1 MNVNRVPAIFLAA
14 DWLGLKG
21 TSLTSFEREEWARIS
36 REDREIILR
45 EASVKLGRTAMPLK
59 EDKINYT
66 LCKYASRGQAR
77 VPIVLQGSQ
86 GSGKTTGARAF
97 ARQQGF
103 SESDIIEIAGHRG
116 VEACDLLGHLILS
129 GGQTLWKDGAITQ
142 AFRAVGCCDPNEL
155 PALVN
160 GCHRNR
166 TSVFLLIDEIYRI
179 PVREREIFLNALQP
193 DVIHGIR
200 CYKLRTGRAVPWKDN
215 AFREEMI
222 YTPCHLLSIVATSN
236 VGMEFDVEEGCA
248 ASKERFVVAYVETDE
263 ELFKTVVKNAL
274 KERGFDPK
282 LSSKFLKLYRTLGNA
297 KSDHTL
303 NGALTLRTVVR
314 AVENALYP
322 DDLGHTLFEIGQIWV
337 EATESGAPLSEQLE
351 VLETAIKAAGFPFE
365 KC

>member
-1 MNVNRVPAIFLAA
+1 
-14 DWLGLKG
+14 
-21 TSLTSFEREEWARIS
+21 
-36 REDREIILR
+36 
-45 EASVKLGRTAMPLK
+45 MPLK

-77 VPIVLQGSQ
+77 VPVVLQGSQ
-86 GSGKTTGARAF
+86 GSGKTTGARTF

-103 SESDIIEIAGHRG
+103 SESEIIEIAGHRG

-129 GGQTLWKDGAITQ
+129 NGQTLWKDGAITQ
-142 AFRAVGCCDPNEL
+142 AFRSVGCCEPDEL
-155 PALVN
+155 PGLVN
-160 GCHRNR
+160 RSQRSGA
-166 TSVFLLIDEIYRI
+166 SVFLLIDEIYRI

-200 CYKLRTGRAVPWKDN
+200 CYKLRTGRALPWKDG

-236 VGMEFDVEEGCA
+236 VGVEFDVEEGCA
-248 ASKERFVVAYVETDE
+248 ASRERFVVAYVETDE
-263 ELFKTVVKNAL
+263 RLFKEVVRAAL
-274 KERGFDPK
+274 RERGFDPK
-282 LSSKFLKLYRTLGNA
+282 LSVKFLKLHRALGNA

-314 AVENALYP
+314 AIENAFYP

-337 EATESGAPLSEQLE
+337 EATETGAPLEEQLK
-351 VLETAIKAAGFPFE
+351 VLETSIKAAGFTLE
-365 KC
+365 TC